1 MSNLIL
7 NLNFSTMKKFI
18 LIFILFLG
26 IQISAQQKISV
37 WQKGEMP
44 NSKELKLN
52 IIEEKEGRIT
62 QIQEAELFAFLPAKE
77 ERKPMAVIVI
87 PGGGYRHLTY
97 DLGGYSYAKWLNSLG
112 ISAFVLNY
120 RLPTSPDLKQRE
132 IGPLQDIQAAIKLI
146 RKNAAQY
153 GISPGQIGVLGTS
166 AGGHLA
172 AMVSNISTDYTEL
185 KGDFASVSTIPDF
198 AILVSPVI
206 DLGEFAHKGSR
217 DNLLG
222 ENASAEKIKEYSMQ
236 NRVTEKTPP
245 TILFHA
251 QNDNAVPVNNSILY
265 YESMIKN
272 KVKGAMFIFPQGEH
286 NIGISNKTELTDNW
300 KKVCADWLGKM
311 SNK

>member
-1 MSNLIL
+1 
-7 NLNFSTMKKFI
+7 MKNFI
-18 LIFILFLG
+18 LIFSIFIG
-26 IQISAQQKISV
+26 IQISAQQKVAV
-37 WQKGEMP
+37 WEQGTMP
-44 NSKELKLN
+44 NSKGLKLN
-52 IIEEKEGRIT
+52 IVEEKEGRIT

-77 ERKPMAVIVI
+77 ERKKMTIIVI

-97 DLGGYSYAKWLNSLG
+97 DLGGYSYAKWLNTLG

-153 GISPGQIGVLGTS
+153 GISPDQIGVLGTS

-172 AMVSNISTDYTEL
+172 AMASNISTDYTDL
-185 KGDFASVSTIPDF
+185 KGDWTSISTVPNF

-222 ENASAEKIKEYSMQ
+222 LDASAEKIKEYSMQ
-236 NRVTEKTPP
+236 YRVTEKTPP

-251 QNDNAVPVNNSILY
+251 QNDNAVPVINSILY
-265 YESMIKN
+265 YEAMIKN
-272 KVKGAMFIFPQGEH
+272 KVKGAMFIFPEGEH
-286 NIGISNKTELTDNW
+286 NIGISNKTVLTDNW
-300 KKVCADWLGKM
+300 KKVCADWLGNM
-311 SNK
+311 GNK

>member
-1 MSNLIL
+1 
-7 NLNFSTMKKFI
+7 MKKIALFI
-18 LIFILFLG
+18 LIFLLNH
-26 IQISAQQKISV
+26 ISAQQKITV
-37 WQKGEMP
+37 WPKGEMS
-44 NSKELKLN
+44 NSKGLKLN
-52 IIEEKEGRIT
+52 IVEEKEGRIT

-77 ERKPMAVIVI
+77 ERKKMAIIVI

-97 DLGGYSYAKWLNSLG
+97 DLGGYSYAKWLNTLG

-132 IGPLQDIQAAIKLI
+132 IGSLQDIQAAIKLI

-153 GISPGQIGVLGTS
+153 GISPDQIGVLGTS

-172 AMVSNISTDYTEL
+172 AMASNIPTDYTEL
-185 KGDFASVSTIPDF
+185 KDDWTSISTVPNF

-222 ENASAEKIKEYSMQ
+222 ENASLEKIKEYSMQ
-236 NRVTEKTPP
+236 NRVTEKTPT

-251 QNDNAVPVNNSILY
+251 QNDNAVPVINSILY
-265 YESMIKN
+265 YEAMIKN
-272 KVKGAMFIFPQGEH
+272 KVKGAMFIFPEGEH

-300 KKVCADWLGKM
+300 KKICADWLKTII
-311 SNK
+311 K

>member
-1 MSNLIL
+1 
-7 NLNFSTMKKFI
+7 MKKIFLF
-18 LIFILFLG
+18 LIIILFNE
-26 IQISAQQKISV
+26 ISAQQKITV
-37 WQKGEMP
+37 WPKGEMP
-44 NSKELKLN
+44 NSKGLQLK

-77 ERKPMAVIVI
+77 ERKPIAIIII

-97 DLGGYSYAKWLNSLG
+97 DLGGYSYAKWLNTLG

-153 GISPGQIGVLGTS
+153 GISPDQIGVLGTS

-185 KGDFASVSTIPDF
+185 KGDWQNFSTVPNF

-222 ENASAEKIKEYSMQ
+222 ENASSEKIKEYSMQ
-236 NRVTEKTPP
+236 NRVTDKTPP

-251 QNDNAVPVNNSILY
+251 QNDNAVPVINSILY
-265 YESMIKN
+265 YEAMIKN
-272 KVKGAMFIFPQGEH
+272 KVKGAMFIFPEGEH

-300 KKVCADWLGKM
+300 KKICADWLRNM

>member
-1 MSNLIL
+1 
-7 NLNFSTMKKFI
+7 MKKIFLF
-18 LIFILFLG
+18 LIIILFNK
-26 IQISAQQKISV
+26 ITAQQKISV

-44 NSKELKLN
+44 NSKGLKLN

-62 QIQEAELFAFLPAKE
+62 QIQEAELFVFLPAKE
-77 ERKPMAVIVI
+77 ERKPMAIIVI

-97 DLGGYSYAKWLNSLG
+97 DLGGYSYAKWLNTLG

-132 IGPLQDIQAAIKLI
+132 LGPLQDIQTAIKLI

-153 GISPGQIGVLGTS
+153 GISPDKIGVLGTS

-185 KGDFASVSTIPDF
+185 KGDWQTVSTIPNF

-217 DNLLG
+217 INLLG
-222 ENASAEKIKEYSMQ
+222 ENASQEKIAEYSMQ

-251 QNDNAVPVNNSILY
+251 QNDNAVPVINSILY
-265 YESMIKN
+265 YEAMIKN
-272 KVKGAMFIFPQGEH
+272 KVKGALLIFPKGEH
-286 NIGISNKTELTDNW
+286 NIGVSNKTELTDNW
-300 KKVCADWLGKM
+300 KKLCADWLDEMG
-311 SNK
+311 NK

>member
-1 MSNLIL
+1 
-7 NLNFSTMKKFI
+7 MKKIFLF
-18 LIFILFLG
+18 LIIILFNE
-26 IQISAQQKISV
+26 ISAQQKITV
-37 WQKGEMP
+37 WPKGEMP
-44 NSKELKLN
+44 NSKGLQLK

-62 QIQEAELFAFLPAKE
+62 QIQEAELFVFLPAKE
-77 ERKPMAVIVI
+77 ERKQMAIIII

-97 DLGGYSYAKWLNSLG
+97 DLGGYSYAKWLNTLG

-153 GISPGQIGVLGTS
+153 GISPDQIGVLGTS

-185 KGDFASVSTIPDF
+185 NGDWQNFSTVPNF

-222 ENASAEKIKEYSMQ
+222 ENASSEKIKEYSMQ
-236 NRVTEKTPP
+236 NRVTDKTPP

-251 QNDNAVPVNNSILY
+251 QNDNAVPVINSILY
-265 YESMIKN
+265 YEAMIKN
-272 KVKGAMFIFPQGEH
+272 KVKGAMFIFPEGEH

-300 KKVCADWLGKM
+300 KKICADWLRNM

>member
-1 MSNLIL
+1 
-7 NLNFSTMKKFI
+7 MKKFI
-18 LIFILFLG
+18 LVFSIFLG
-26 IQISAQQKISV
+26 IQISAQQKIMV

-44 NSKELKLN
+44 NSKGLKLN
-52 IIEEKEGRIT
+52 SIEEKEGRIT

-77 ERKPMAVIVI
+77 ERKPIAIIVI

-97 DLGGYSYAKWLNSLG
+97 DLGGYSYAKWLNTLG

-132 IGPLQDIQAAIKLI
+132 LGPLQDIQAAIKLI
-146 RKNAAQY
+146 RKNAAHY
-153 GISPGQIGVLGTS
+153 GISPDQIGVLGTS

-172 AMVSNISTDYTEL
+172 AMASNISTDYTEL
-185 KGDFASVSTIPDF
+185 KGDWSTISTVPNF

-217 DNLLG
+217 INLLG
-222 ENASAEKIKEYSMQ
+222 ENASQEKIAEYSMQ
-236 NRVTEKTPP
+236 NRITEKTPP

-251 QNDNAVPVNNSILY
+251 QNDNAVPVINSILY
-265 YESMIKN
+265 YEAMIKN

-286 NIGISNKTELTDNW
+286 NIGVSNKTELTDNW
-300 KKVCADWLGKM
+300 KKLCADWLGNV

>member
-1 MSNLIL
+1 MK
-7 NLNFSTMKKFI
+7 NFTFI
-18 LIFILFLG
+18 LIIFLG
-26 IQISAQQKISV
+26 IQISAQQKITV

-44 NSKELKLN
+44 NSKGLKLN

-77 ERKPMAVIVI
+77 ERKPMAIIII

-97 DLGGYSYAKWLNSLG
+97 DLGGYSYAKWLNTLG

-146 RKNAAQY
+146 RKNAAKY
-153 GISPGQIGVLGTS
+153 GISSDQIGVLGTS

-172 AMVSNISTDYTEL
+172 AMVSNTSTDYTEL
-185 KGDFASVSTIPDF
+185 KGDWENYSTIPNF
-198 AILVSPVI
+198 TILVSPVI

-251 QNDNAVPVNNSILY
+251 QNDNAVPVINSILY
-265 YESMIKN
+265 YEAMIKN
-272 KVKGAMFIFPQGEH
+272 KVKGALFIFPQGEH

-300 KKVCADWLGKM
+300 KKICADWLGNLG
-311 SNK
+311 NK

>member
-1 MSNLIL
+1 
-7 NLNFSTMKKFI
+7 MKKFI
-18 LIFILFLG
+18 IIFVIFLG
-26 IQISAQQKISV
+26 VQCLAQQKITV
-37 WQKGEMP
+37 WTKGEMP
-44 NSKELKLN
+44 NSKGLKLKTV
-52 IIEEKEGRIT
+52 EEKEGRIT
-62 QIQEAELFAFLPAKE
+62 QIQEAELVAFLPAKE
-77 ERKPMAVIVI
+77 ERKPMAIIII
-87 PGGGYRHLTY
+87 PGGGYHHLTY
-97 DLGGYSYAKWLNSLG
+97 DLGGYSYAKWLNTLG

-153 GISPGQIGVLGTS
+153 GISPDQIGVLGTS

-185 KGDFASVSTIPDF
+185 KGDWQNYSTVPNF

-222 ENASAEKIKEYSMQ
+222 ENASIEKIKEYSMQ

-251 QNDNAVPVNNSILY
+251 QNDNAVPVINSILY
-265 YESMIKN
+265 YEAMIKN
-272 KVKGAMFIFPQGEH
+272 KVKGAMFIFTEGEH
-286 NIGISNKTELTDNW
+286 NIGITNKSELTDNW
-300 KKVCADWLGKM
+300 KKLCADWLKNMG
-311 SNK
+311 NN

>member
-1 MSNLIL
+1 
-7 NLNFSTMKKFI
+7 MKKIFLF
-18 LIFILFLG
+18 LIIILFNE
-26 IQISAQQKISV
+26 ISAQQKISV

-44 NSKELKLN
+44 NSKGLKLN
-52 IIEEKEGRIT
+52 NIEEKEGRIT

-77 ERKPMAVIVI
+77 ERKPMAIIVI

-97 DLGGYSYAKWLNSLG
+97 DLGGYSYAKWLNTLG

-132 IGPLQDIQAAIKLI
+132 LGPLQDIQAAIKLI

-153 GISPGQIGVLGTS
+153 GISPNQIGVLGTS

-185 KGDFASVSTIPDF
+185 KGDWSTISTVPNF

-217 DNLLG
+217 VNLLG
-222 ENASAEKIKEYSMQ
+222 ENASQEKIAEYSMQ

-251 QNDNAVPVNNSILY
+251 QNDNAVPVINSILY
-265 YESMIKN
+265 YEAMIKN

-300 KKVCADWLGKM
+300 KKLCADWLGEM

>member
-1 MSNLIL
+1 MKNVIL
-7 NLNFSTMKKFI
+7 VFSI
-18 LIFILFLG
+18 FLG
-26 IQISAQQKISV
+26 IQISAQQKIMV
-37 WQKGEMP
+37 WQKGEMS
-44 NSKELKLN
+44 NSKGLKLN

-77 ERKPMAVIVI
+77 ERKPMAIIVI

-97 DLGGYSYAKWLNSLG
+97 DLGGYSYAKWLNTLG

-120 RLPTSPDLKQRE
+120 RLPTSRDLKQRE
-132 IGPLQDIQAAIKLI
+132 LGPLQDIQAAIKLI

-153 GISPGQIGVLGTS
+153 GISPDQIGVLGTS

-185 KGDFASVSTIPDF
+185 QGDWSTISTVPNF

-206 DLGEFAHKGSR
+206 DLGKFAHKGSR
-217 DNLLG
+217 VNLLG
-222 ENASAEKIKEYSMQ
+222 ENASQEKIAEYSMQ

-251 QNDNAVPVNNSILY
+251 QNDNAVPVINSILY
-265 YESMIKN
+265 YEAMIKN

-300 KKVCADWLGKM
+300 KKLCADWLGEI

>member
-1 MSNLIL
+1 
-7 NLNFSTMKKFI
+7 MKKIFLF
-18 LIFILFLG
+18 LIIILFNE
-26 IQISAQQKISV
+26 ISAQQKISV

-44 NSKELKLN
+44 NSKGLKLN
-52 IIEEKEGRIT
+52 SIEEKEGRIT
-62 QIQEAELFAFLPAKE
+62 QIQETELFAFLPAKE
-77 ERKPMAVIVI
+77 ERKPMAIIVI

-97 DLGGYSYAKWLNSLG
+97 DLGGYSYAKWLNTLG

-132 IGPLQDIQAAIKLI
+132 LGPLQDIQAAIKLI

-153 GISPGQIGVLGTS
+153 GISPNQIGVLGTS

-172 AMVSNISTDYTEL
+172 AMVSNIPTDYTEL
-185 KGDFASVSTIPDF
+185 KGDWSTISTVPNF

-217 DNLLG
+217 VNLLG
-222 ENASAEKIKEYSMQ
+222 ENASQEKIAEYSMQ
-236 NRVTEKTPP
+236 NRVTEKTPL

-251 QNDNAVPVNNSILY
+251 QNDNAVPVINSILY
-265 YESMIKN
+265 YEAMIKN

-300 KKVCADWLGKM
+300 KKLCADWLGEM

>member
-1 MSNLIL
+1 
-7 NLNFSTMKKFI
+7 MKKIFLF
-18 LIFILFLG
+18 LIIILFNE
-26 IQISAQQKISV
+26 ISAQQKITV
-37 WQKGEMP
+37 WPKGEMP
-44 NSKELKLN
+44 NSKGLQLK

-77 ERKPMAVIVI
+77 ERKPIAIIII

-97 DLGGYSYAKWLNSLG
+97 DLGGYSYAKWLNTLG

-153 GISPGQIGVLGTS
+153 GISPDQIGVLGTS

-185 KGDFASVSTIPDF
+185 NGDWENFSTVPNF

-217 DNLLG
+217 NNLLG

-251 QNDNAVPVNNSILY
+251 QNDNAVPVINSILY
-265 YESMIKN
+265 YEAMIKN
-272 KVKGAMFIFPQGEH
+272 KVKGAMFIFPEGEH

-300 KKVCADWLGKM
+300 KELCEDWLKTIT
-311 SNK
+311 K

>member
-1 MSNLIL
+1 
-7 NLNFSTMKKFI
+7 MKKIFLF
-18 LIFILFLG
+18 LIIILFNE
-26 IQISAQQKISV
+26 ISAQQKITV
-37 WQKGEMP
+37 WPKGEMP
-44 NSKELKLN
+44 NSKGLQLK

-77 ERKPMAVIVI
+77 ERKPIAIIII

-97 DLGGYSYAKWLNSLG
+97 DLGGYSYAKWLNTLG

-153 GISPGQIGVLGTS
+153 GISPDQIGVLGTS

-185 KGDFASVSTIPDF
+185 KGDWQNFSTVPNF

-222 ENASAEKIKEYSMQ
+222 ENASSEKIKEYSMQ
-236 NRVTEKTPP
+236 NRVTDKTPP

-251 QNDNAVPVNNSILY
+251 QNDNAVPVINSILY
-265 YESMIKN
+265 YEAMIKN
-272 KVKGAMFIFPQGEH
+272 KVKGAMFIFPEGEH

-300 KKVCADWLGKM
+300 KELCEDWLKTIT
-311 SNK
+311 K

>member
-1 MSNLIL
+1 
-7 NLNFSTMKKFI
+7 MKKIFLF
-18 LIFILFLG
+18 LIIILFNE
-26 IQISAQQKISV
+26 ISAQQKITV
-37 WQKGEMP
+37 WPKGEMP
-44 NSKELKLN
+44 NSKGIQLK

-77 ERKPMAVIVI
+77 ERKQLAIIII

-97 DLGGYSYAKWLNSLG
+97 DLGGYSYAKWLNTLG

-146 RKNAAQY
+146 RNNAAQY
-153 GISPGQIGVLGTS
+153 GISPDQIGVLGTS

-185 KGDFASVSTIPDF
+185 KEDWQNFSTVPNF

-222 ENASAEKIKEYSMQ
+222 ENASSEKIKEYSMQ
-236 NRVTEKTPP
+236 NRVTDKTPP

-251 QNDNAVPVNNSILY
+251 QNDNAVPVINSILY
-265 YESMIKN
+265 YEAMIKN
-272 KVKGAMFIFPQGEH
+272 KVKGAMFIFPEGEH

-300 KKVCADWLGKM
+300 KELCEDWLKTIT
-311 SNK
+311 K

>member
-1 MSNLIL
+1 
-7 NLNFSTMKKFI
+7 MKKFI
-18 LIFILFLG
+18 LVFSIFLG
-26 IQISAQQKISV
+26 IQISSQQKITV
-37 WQKGEMP
+37 WPKGEMP
-44 NSKELKLN
+44 NSKGLKLN

-77 ERKPMAVIVI
+77 ERKPMAIIVI

-97 DLGGYSYAKWLNSLG
+97 DLGGYSYAKWLNTLG

-120 RLPTSPDLKQRE
+120 RLPTSPDLKQKE
-132 IGPLQDIQAAIKLI
+132 LGPLQDIQAAIKLI

-153 GISPGQIGVLGTS
+153 GISPDKIGVLGTS

-172 AMVSNISTDYTEL
+172 AMAGNILTDYTEL
-185 KGDFASVSTIPDF
+185 KADWQTVSTVPNF

-222 ENASAEKIKEYSMQ
+222 ENASQQLISEYSMQ

-251 QNDNAVPVNNSILY
+251 QNDNAVPVINSILY
-265 YESMIKN
+265 YEAMIKN
-272 KVKGAMFIFPQGEH
+272 KVKGAMFIFPKGEH
-286 NIGISNKTELTDNW
+286 NIGVSNKTELTDNW
-300 KKVCADWLGKM
+300 KKLCADWLSEMG
-311 SNK
+311 NK